1 MGKLATSSGKPG
13 SPPALGL
20 SVLAAREQRDE
31 TRGALSRGRGVHG
44 SCPCGLGRLPSERR
58 RLLEECAREPQGSSP
73 PQSQPL
79 SHPQIFVKGLP
90 CDREG
95 ARAGREREGTLAD
108 EAPGPR
114 GVRRGRRRPSGFNF
128 KGKGAEGECFA
139 EEDASY
145 SFAVRKGNSSHSV
158 PVPM

>member
-31 TRGALSRGRGVHG
+31 TRGALSRGRGVRG

-95 ARAGREREGTLAD
+95 ALAD

-158 PVPM
+158 PVLM

>member
-1 MGKLATSSGKPG
+1 MCVVCAHVASAVFL
-13 SPPALGL
+13 L
-20 SVLAAREQRDE
+20 SVAVCLRN
-31 TRGALSRGRGVHG
+31 
-44 SCPCGLGRLPSERR
+44 
-58 RLLEECAREPQGSSP
+58 AREPQGSSP

-95 ARAGREREGTLAD
+95 ALAD

-114 GVRRGRRRPSGFNF
+114 GIRRGRRRPSGFNF

-145 SFAVRKGNSSHSV
+145 SFAVRKGNSSHSA